1 MLNYYYAFQKLWEE
15 FDEVQVVHI
24 CWDINDKAYNLA
36 MLAASPRPKKLKI
49 FILHIL
55 LILKLST
62 NECLKIETEEL
73 ETWKTIIIEYLLKG
87 MLLRDKEKAKKLST
101 WAARYVIIV
110 NKLHRWGFSSLLLKC
125 LNKEQVD
132 YVIKELH
139 EGMWGM
145 HLRGRTM
152 ASRVIR
158 VECYWPT
165 LRTKYLDFVKK
176 SLKCQKHGNLVH

>member
-1 MLNYYYAFQKLWEE
+1 MNFTRHCLSCRMSDGLYILMACHNLW
-15 FDEVQVVHI
+15 
-24 CWDINDKAYNLA
+24 
-36 MLAASPRPKKLKI
+36 M
-49 FILHIL
+49 LHIL

-139 EGMWGM
+139 EGIWGM